1 VEFPFN
7 RKSQRT
13 ANGFKLGKDEVSPF
27 VLQATDIA
35 EETEIIFVGFAFGD
49 VLGQVGI
56 RREKLGVRDF
66 VGHVLLGVERRQ
78 AGAQLRC
85 QQFHAILQFSLG
97 IMVSLREA

>member
-49 VLGQVGI
+49 VL
-56 RREKLGVRDF
+56 
-66 VGHVLLGVERRQ
+66 
-78 AGAQLRC
+78 
-85 QQFHAILQFSLG
+85 
-97 IMVSLREA
+97 VS